1 MNPYTFQANAVEEL
15 LKRFK
20 TLWASSNNN
29 TQLVFKSP
37 TGSGKTFMMAQF
49 INQLVSQP
57 DWQEDVAFVWITFS
71 DDLAM
76 QSRDKFQDFFFPNSN
91 CRMLT
96 VADFNEGILQKN
108 DILFLNWQKLVSR
121 NAKDRVLRRPNDIQL
136 YKESGYY
143 FEDLVENTAA
153 TGRRIVMIIDES
165 HEHVSTL
172 AWQTVIL
179 PLNPKVIVKVS
190 ATPFKD
196 DTERGKFEND
206 RDAGKADMVTVKH
219 ADVVAEGLIKEKIVC
234 QTEDDVKQYSGRD
247 QDEMLIE
254 LAIKKR
260 EELVAEYKKYN
271 LNVNPLVLI
280 QLPNDDSKLL
290 EQGMSTKEEIV
301 RDYLHRKGI
310 PDSRISS
317 WFDNQKPDPYIA
329 QNDREIDFML
339 FKQAAGTGWDCPR
352 AHVMVM
358 YREIVGYTFYTQTLG
373 RILRIPMP
381 HTMKTIHSPLL
392 KTGYLYTN
400 YSRNQVRVPDQSTSN
415 KPYLYI
421 ANLKYNN
428 IQLPDCLKTDFESRV
443 DYGDLADADKFQG
456 SLVKTFNTF
465 FGIDQDTMMYN
476 ECQKRVADKGVDL
489 NPTVS
494 NSIMTNAEINDID
507 AVGAQ
512 LTGGNDI
519 DSVTSELDMEKLF
532 TLACMQVLKE
542 QTSNEAK
549 ITNIAR
555 SWSPLKSALR
565 VWMRSNVNPDTLT
578 CYRVFVS
585 DIQKGAGSIFR
596 QAITKALVDYRPMLN
611 SILDTRAQQ
620 SGTTS
625 QFKIQDSYSYTDD
638 FEELYLPSGACILT
652 PFYIK
657 KTYNGRNNEEEF
669 IRFIDSNQNIKWW
682 FKNGDYGQEYLAF
695 RYFNNF
701 ENKTSLFYP
710 DWIIQMKDGRI
721 GIFDTKGGITA
732 TDSSVKD
739 KADALAKRIADMNT
753 ELGEV
758 KFFGG
763 IVIFENGQWFYNDAL
778 SYHYQKGNLTG
789 WKNLADVL

>member
-1 MNPYTFQANAVEEL
+1 M
-15 LKRFK
+15 
-20 TLWASSNNN
+20 
-29 TQLVFKSP
+29 VFKSP

-96 VADFNEGILQKN
+96 VTDFNDGILLKN

-143 FEDLVENTAA
+143 FEDLLENTAS

-165 HEHVSTL
+165 HEHVSDL
-172 AWQTVIL
+172 AWQTVIF
-179 PLNPKVIVKVS
+179 PLNPKVIIKVS

-196 DTERGKFEND
+196 ATERGQFEND
-206 RDAGKADMVTVKH
+206 RDAGKADIVAVKH

-234 QTEDDVKQYSGRD
+234 QTEEDVKQYAGRD

-254 LAIKKR
+254 FAIKKR
-260 EELVAEYKKYN
+260 EELVAEYKKHD

-290 EQGMSTKEEIV
+290 EQGVATKEEIV
-301 RDYLHRKGI
+301 REYLHRKGVS
-310 PDSRISS
+310 DSRISS
-317 WFDNQKPDPYIA
+317 WFDKQKPDPYIS

-358 YREIVGYTFYTQTLG
+358 YREIGSNTFYTQTLG
-373 RILRIPMP
+373 RILRIPLP
-381 HTMKTIHSPLL
+381 EAMKTIHSPLL

-400 YSRNQVRVPDQSTSN
+400 YSRNQVGVPDQSTSN

-421 ANLKYNN
+421 AELKYSN

-456 SLVKTFNTF
+456 SLVETFNTF
-465 FGIDQDTMMYN
+465 FGIDPDTMMYN
-476 ECQKRVADKGVDL
+476 ECQKRVAAKGINL
-489 NPTVS
+489 NPIVS

-512 LTGGNDI
+512 MIGGADM
-519 DSVTSELDMEKLF
+519 DSATSELDMEKLF
-532 TLACMQVLKE
+532 TLGCMQVLKE
-542 QTSNEAK
+542 QTSNDAK

-565 VWMRSNVNPDTLT
+565 VWMRGNVNPNMLT
-578 CYRVFVS
+578 CYRVFIS

-596 QAITKALVDYRPMLN
+596 QAITKALVDYRPILN
-611 SILDTRAQQ
+611 QILANRAQQ
-620 SGTTS
+620 SGSTS
-625 QFKIQDSYSYTDD
+625 PFEFQESYSYTDD
-638 FEELYLPSGACILT
+638 FEELNLQSGACILT

-657 KTYNGRNNEEEF
+657 KTYNGRKNEEDF
-669 IRFIDSNQNIKWW
+669 IRFIDSKQSIKWW

-695 RYFNNF
+695 KYFNHS

-710 DWIIQMKDGRI
+710 DWLIQMKDGRI
-721 GIFDTKGGITA
+721 GILDTKGGITA
-732 TDSSVKD
+732 TDSSVKE
-739 KADALAKRIADMNT
+739 KAEALAKRIADMNAT
-753 ELGEV
+753 LGKDV
-758 KFFGG
+758 FFGG
-763 IVIFENGQWFYNDAL
+763 IVIFENGQWYCNDAL
-778 SYHYQKGNLTG
+778 IYHYQKGNLTG
-789 WKNLADVL
+789 WKNLAKML

>member
-15 LKRFK
+15 LKTFK
-20 TLWASSNNN
+20 TLWASPYNN

-57 DWQEDVAFVWITFS
+57 DWQEDVAFVWITCS
-71 DDLAM
+71 DKLAM
-76 QSRDKFQDFFFPNSN
+76 QSRDKFQDFFFPNAN

-96 VADFNEGILQKN
+96 VADFNEGVLQKN
-108 DILFLNWQKLVSR
+108 DILFMNWQKLVSQ
-121 NAKDRVLRRPNDIQL
+121 NAKDRVLRRPSDIQL

-143 FEDLVENTAA
+143 FEDLVENTA
-153 TGRRIVMIIDES
+153 TNGRRIVMIIDES
-165 HEHVSTL
+165 HEHVSPL

-179 PLNPKVIVKVS
+179 PLNPKVIIKVS

-196 DTERGKFEND
+196 KQERGIFLCD
-206 RDAGKADMVTVKH
+206 VADGKAGLVEVSH
-219 ADVVAEGLIKEKIVC
+219 EDVVAEGLIKEKIVC
-234 QTEDDVKQYSGRD
+234 QTEDDVMQYAGRD

-260 EELVAEYKKYN
+260 EELVVENKKYN

-290 EQGMSTKEEIV
+290 EQGMPTKEEIV
-301 RDYLHRKGI
+301 HDYLHRKGI

-329 QNDREIDFML
+329 QNDREINFML

-358 YREIVGYTFYTQTLG
+358 YREIGSNTFYTQTLG

-381 HTMKTIHSPLL
+381 GAMKAIHSPLL

-400 YSRNQVRVPDQSTSN
+400 YSRNQVGVPDQSTSN

-421 ANLKYNN
+421 AELKYSD

-443 DYGDLADADKFQG
+443 DYGDLADADKFQK
-456 SLVKTFNTF
+456 SLVSSFNTF
-465 FGIDQDTMMYN
+465 FGIDNETMMYY
-476 ECQKRVADKGVDL
+476 ECQKKVEEKGIDL
-489 NPTVS
+489 NPVVS

-512 LTGGNDI
+512 LTGGSDI
-519 DSVTSELDMEKLF
+519 DNATSELDMEKLF

-542 QTSNEAK
+542 QTSNDTK

-565 VWMRSNVNPDTLT
+565 VWMRSNVNPDTPT
-578 CYRVFVS
+578 CYRVFIF
-585 DIQKGAGSIFR
+585 DIQKKEASVFR
-596 QAITKALVDYRPMLN
+596 QAITKALVDYRPVLN
-611 SILDTRAQQ
+611 TILATRAKQ
-620 SGTTS
+620 SGTTLP
-625 QFKIQDSYSYTDD
+625 FKFQDSYSYTDD
-638 FEELYLPSGACILT
+638 FEDLNLTSGACVLT

-657 KTYNGRNNEEEF
+657 KNYSGRKNEEDF
-669 IRFIDSNQNIKWW
+669 IRFIDSKQSIKWW

-695 RYFNNF
+695 KYFNNS

-710 DWIIQMKDGRI
+710 DWLIQMKDGRI
-721 GIFDTKGGITA
+721 GIFDTKGGFTA
-732 TDSSVKD
+732 TDASVKD
-739 KADALAKRIADMNT
+739 KADALAKRIADMNN
-753 ELGEV
+753 ELGEE

-763 IVIFENGQWFYNDAL
+763 IVIYENGQWFYNDAL
-778 SYHYQKGNLTG
+778 NYHYQKGDLTG
-789 WKNLADVL
+789 WKNLADML

>member
-15 LKRFK
+15 LKKFK
-20 TLWASSNNN
+20 TLWASPNAA

-57 DWQEDVAFVWITFS
+57 DWQEEVAFVWITFS

-121 NAKDRVLRRPNDIQL
+121 NAKDRVLRRPNDSQL

-153 TGRRIVMIIDES
+153 TSRRIVMIIDES

-179 PLNPKVIVKVS
+179 PLNPKVIMKVS

-196 DTERGKFEND
+196 ANERGQFEND

-234 QTEDDVKQYSGRD
+234 QTEEDVRQYAGRD

-260 EELVAEYKKYN
+260 EELVAEHKRYN

-290 EQGMSTKEEIV
+290 EQGMATKEEIV
-301 RDYLHRKGI
+301 REYLHRKGV

-317 WFDNQKPDPYIA
+317 WFNKQKPDPYIA

-358 YREIVGYTFYTQTLG
+358 YREIGSNTFYTQTLG

-381 HTMKTIHSPLL
+381 EAMKSIHSPLL

-400 YSRNQVRVPDQSTSN
+400 YSRNQVGVPDQTTSN

-421 ANLKYNN
+421 AELKYNN
-428 IQLPDCLKTDFESRV
+428 IKLPDCLKTDFESRV
-443 DYGDLADADKFQG
+443 DYGDLADADKFQKSLG
-456 SLVKTFNTF
+456 SSFNTF
-465 FGIDQDTMMYN
+465 FGIDNETMMYN
-476 ECQKRVADKGVDL
+476 ECQKRVAAKGIDL
-489 NPTVS
+489 NPVVS

-512 LTGGNDI
+512 LTGGGDI
-519 DSVTSELDMEKLF
+519 DNATSELDMEKLF

-542 QTSNEAK
+542 QTSNDAK

-565 VWMRSNVNPDTLT
+565 VWMRSNVNPDMLT
-578 CYRVFVS
+578 CYRVFIS
-585 DIQKGAGSIFR
+585 DIQKGAGSVFR
-596 QAITKALVDYRPMLN
+596 QAITKALVDYRPLLN
-611 SILDTRAQQ
+611 QILANRAQQ
-620 SGTTS
+620 SGSTS
-625 QFKIQDSYSYTDD
+625 PFKFQNSYSYTDD
-638 FEELYLPSGACILT
+638 YEELNLSSSASVLT

-657 KTYNGRNNEEEF
+657 KNYNGRKNEEEF
-669 IRFIDSNQNIKWW
+669 IRFIDSIQSIKWW

-695 RYFNNF
+695 RYFNNS

-710 DWIIQMKDGRI
+710 DWFIQMKDGRI
-721 GIFDTKGGITA
+721 GIFDTKGGVTA

-739 KADALAKRIADMNT
+739 KAEALAKRITDMNT
-753 ELGEV
+753 ELGEE

-763 IVIFENGQWFYNDAL
+763 IVIFENGQWFYNDA
-778 SYHYQKGNLTG
+778 SNYHYQKGDLTG
-789 WKNLADVL
+789 WKNLAEML